1 MRNNLLVKVLSIVV
15 FLLFSCTKSNDINPI
30 PQITFKKMQFFGPS
44 TMPDSALIVI
54 GFVDENGDL
63 GNEDSTTNC
72 VMRYWERINL
82 NNIEFPQFKRTYTL
96 PNLSPDAK
104 NKYISGEIELII
116 KPAPVFNIFSDS
128 LYFWEVQIWD
138 RAGNASNIVKTP
150 LYDKK

>member
-30 PQITFKKMQFFGPS
+30 PQITFKKMQFFGPA

-63 GNEDSTTNC
+63 GHEDSTTNC
-72 VMRYWERINL
+72 EMRYWERINL

-104 NKYISGEIELII
+104 NKYISGEI
-116 KPAPVFNIFSDS
+116 
-128 LYFWEVQIWD
+128 
-138 RAGNASNIVKTP
+138 
-150 LYDKK
+150 